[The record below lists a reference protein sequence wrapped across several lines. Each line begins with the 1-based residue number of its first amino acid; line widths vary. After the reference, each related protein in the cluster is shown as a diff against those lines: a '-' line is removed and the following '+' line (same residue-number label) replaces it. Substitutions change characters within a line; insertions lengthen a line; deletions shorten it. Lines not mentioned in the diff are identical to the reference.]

1 MALAGYPF
9 PYDIDN
15 LLVGAVRI
23 LYAPTTEPIPDSIA
37 DVIGMV
43 SPYHALTGWKDI
55 GATKES
61 FTYTRSFD
69 TEGLEIQQSTSA
81 LFEEITSIARTIEC
95 SLAEF
100 NPEVLALIEGAEST
114 PGTVA
119 AAANASAQKVVKFG
133 SFSTLERFR
142 WAFISRRNKASGLV
156 TEPGAGGATRGRLVM
171 GVLNQAQLAS
181 DDADIEQ
188 AKGELTA
195 AGVKFTAFPDETVE
209 ESADNFGAWYFENEG
224 TIAAT

>member
-1 MALAGYPF
+1 M
-9 PYDIDN
+9 
-15 LLVGAVRI
+15 
-23 LYAPTTEPIPDSIA
+23 A
-37 DVIGMV
+37 DVIDMTA
-43 SPYHALTGWKDI
+43 PYHAKTGWKDI

-100 NPEVLALIEGAEST
+100 NPEILALVEGAESA

-119 AAANASAQKVVKFG
+119 AATGASAQKVIKFG
-133 SFSTLERFR
+133 SFATLERNRF
-142 WAFISRRNKASGLV
+142 AFISRRNKASGLV
-156 TEPGAGGATRGRLVM
+156 TEGAGLTRGRLVM
-171 GVLNQAQLAS
+171 GLLNQAQLAS

-188 AKGELTA
+188 DKGALTA
-195 AGVKFTAFPDETVE
+195 AGVKFTAFPDEDVE
-209 ESADNFGAWYFENEG
+209 ESADNFGAWYFEDAG
-224 TIAAT
+224 TIA